1 METPV
6 IYFYSQRERVAD
18 VRVLF
23 RGGNVTEWY
32 PQATNVQSLRRD
44 PARAAAH
51 TREFVIEWN
60 GVKIL
65 PRDTREMTVAK
76 T

>member
-32 PQATNVQSLRRD
+32 PQATTGRIAGNASHAAPRHI
-44 PARAAAH
+44 RAQ
-51 TREFVIEWN
+51 FVIEW
-60 GVKIL
+60 K
-65 PRDTREMTVAK
+65 RREDPAARLRAR
-76 T
+76 